1 MKVLSNAFAVRY
13 FLFITQVYVLSQ
25 LNEQVPMMIEEA
37 VEQRIRGIA
46 AKVVKTERVAELIR
60 RGKTLEE
67 LKAILAKE
75 AIREIRPTSL
85 VQSQSADFVRDMGLV
100 YLVSIF
106 ESFVEE
112 SLVSF
117 FESKPES
124 LIPDGKPVT
133 VQKVV
138 EYKLGGR
145 EIGELFREICNEA
158 ARDAIGRDIEEV
170 NGFFKRRFGF
180 EIQKFTDWE
189 HFVERFYRRNA
200 IVHSSGKADKIYRSK
215 TGYSGIEERLTVSQG
230 YLSESISMFEDAAE
244 GVMKAFSMKLKL
256 DIPDEVV
263 ELRKKVALPIEKD
276 EA

>member
-13 FLFITQVYVLSQ
+13 FLFIAQVYVLSQ

-106 ESFVEE
+106 D
-112 SLVSF
+112 SF

-170 NGFFKRRFGF
+170 NGFFKRRFGL